1 MPEDTNQSA
10 DTNPAPEALQAQAE
24 GSADATGASGL
35 AAVRANLKQR
45 RSTYK
50 PSHKGTFIGLAVVAG
65 ILAINGGVIWFV
77 IKNNTPN
84 ANSGINRTEVTLSSE
99 NLEKLGVS
107 RNSVSDQGTIL
118 TVGPAAT
125 FNNKV
130 RLESDVTVAG
140 QLILNNELNAS
151 SANLAK
157 LQAGETTVN
166 QLNVNNDA
174 SVSTLNLRKD
184 LNVVGTTKF
193 QGPVNMAQLLT
204 VSNNVNIIGSLAV
217 GGTLSVRSFQA
228 SSLVTDTTLTIGGH
242 VITRGS
248 APSVSNGPATGPTG
262 TVSISGNDVA
272 GTVAANVGVGG
283 SSGIIANV
291 TFKYAYSNTPHV
303 VVTTVGAGLGSVYIN
318 RSASGFSIGVNSAMP
333 PGGYAFDYIVMQ

>member
-1 MPEDTNQSA
+1 MPEETNVP
-10 DTNPAPEALQAQAE
+10 TETGPAPEALSTQAA
-24 GSADATGASGL
+24 GTADPTGASGL
-35 AAVRANLKQR
+35 ATVKANLKSR
-45 RSTYK
+45 RGTYR
-50 PSHKGTFIGLAVVAG
+50 PSHKATFIGLAVVAG
-65 ILAINGGVIWFV
+65 ILAINGVVIWFV
-77 IKNNTPN
+77 VKNNTPN
-84 ANSGINRTEVTLSSE
+84 ANNGINRTEVTLSAD

-107 RNSVSDQGTIL
+107 RNSVSDQGTVL
-118 TVGPAAT
+118 TVGPTAT

-140 QLILNNELNAS
+140 QLILNNALNAS

-157 LQAGETTVN
+157 LQAGESTVN

-174 SVSTLNLRKD
+174 SISTLNLRKD
-184 LNVVGTTKF
+184 LNVVGTTKL

-242 VITRGS
+242 VITRGA
-248 APSVSNGPATGPTG
+248 APEVSQGPAVGPTG
-262 TVSISGNDVA
+262 NVSISGNDAA

-283 SSGIIANV
+283 ASGIVANV

-303 VVTTVGAGLGSVYIN
+303 VITTVGSGLGTVYIS
-318 RSASGFSIGVNSAMP
+318 RSTTGFSIGVNSPMP